1 MRTAHMCT
9 TVARARLIGQS
20 FLSDLSALSYMPI
33 QIQQL
38 KKQKGSMTARGQDG
52 GSISEQIDQQE
63 SLINNIQLRFEPPFI
78 ILSFSLSLPL
88 SHSHFL
94 SLSFSLCFSLFPY
107 LSFSLSLHLF
117 LSFSLSLCLS
127 STLSTTGTTSLFSV

>member
-1 MRTAHMCT
+1 MRTAHIST

-52 GSISEQIDQQE
+52 GSISERIDQQE

-88 SHSHFL
+88 SHSLFL
-94 SLSFSLCFSLFPY
+94 SLSLSLIFSLSLSLF
-107 LSFSLSLHLF
+107 LSLSLHLF
-117 LSFSLSLCLS
+117 LSLFVCLSL
-127 STLSTTGTTSLFSV
+127 TLSTTGTTSLFSV